1 MTLIAIDSSSRLFS
15 TPRITAISARRARVL
30 RQSGVYRVRPAINAD
45 DGSRAS
51 PRQLPASRNSL
62 KLRSMDRTLEASVV
76 VVGGGPVGLTHAL
89 DLAWRGIDVTVLET
103 RHAGE
108 PPNVKC
114 NQVSA
119 RSMEVFRRIGLADK
133 IRATGLPAEYRN
145 DVSCCVSATGAEL
158 SRIKLPSRA
167 GRMRG
172 EKGDDGWWPTAEFP
186 HRINQLFLE
195 PLLFAH
201 AAAQPRIRILNRT
214 RFDGFAQDA
223 HGVTATAEDLD
234 SGERLTLTS
243 RYLVGCDGG
252 RSTVRH
258 GIGAELAGI
267 PVVQH
272 VQSTYFRAPDLIE
285 RLPGEPAWMYLAFNP
300 RRCGT
305 MMAIDGRERWLI
317 HNFLY
322 HGETDYESVDRD
334 WAIRNILGVGDDFA
348 YEVISKEDWIGRR
361 LVADR
366 FGKGRAFICGDAAH
380 LWIPHAGYGMNAG
393 IADAADLAWMLAAVL
408 DGWAEPRLLEAYSAE
423 RQPITDQ
430 VSHFAFKMSKEVSH
444 QRREISADIERDDDV
459 GEGTRARLGQEAYDL
474 YVQQQCCGGLNFG
487 YFYAGSPVIA
497 YDDEPHPTYSM
508 GRFASSSVPGC
519 RAPHVWLGEGRSL
532 YDAAGAGFGLLR
544 FDRSIPVDAIVDAA
558 QRRRVPLAVVDI
570 ADEPAQALYAR
581 KLALIRPD
589 HHVAW
594 RGDAAPADPLG
605 LIDLVRGAR
614 PNS

>member
-1 MTLIAIDSSSRLFS
+1 
-15 TPRITAISARRARVL
+15 
-30 RQSGVYRVRPAINAD
+30 
-45 DGSRAS
+45 
-51 PRQLPASRNSL
+51 
-62 KLRSMDRTLEASVV
+62 MDRHLEASIV
-76 VVGGGPVGLTHAL
+76 VVGAGPVGLTLAL
-89 DLAWRGIDVTVLET
+89 DLAWRGIDVIVLET
-103 RHAGE
+103 RRAGE

-119 RSMEVFRRIGLADK
+119 RSMEIFRRLGLADE

-145 DVSCCVSATGAEL
+145 DVSCCIAATGAEL
-158 SRIKLPSRA
+158 ARIRLPSRA

-172 EKGDDGWWPTAEFP
+172 ETGADGAWPAAEFP

-195 PLLFAH
+195 PLLFTH

-214 RFDGFAQDA
+214 RFEGFTQGPD
-223 HGVTATAEDLD
+223 GVTAIAEDLD
-234 SGERLTLTS
+234 GGARITLTS

-258 GIGAELAGI
+258 GIGAELLGI

-272 VQSTYFRAPDLIE
+272 VQSTYFRAPDLID

-334 WAIRNILGVGDDFA
+334 WAIRNILGVGPDFA

-366 FGKGRAFICGDAAH
+366 FSQGRVFICGDAAH

-393 IADAADLAWMLAAVL
+393 IADAANLAWKLAGVL
-408 DGWAEPRLLEAYSAE
+408 DGWADAGLLAAYSAE

-430 VSHFAFKMSKEVSH
+430 VSHFAFNMSKEVSH
-444 QRREISADIERDDDV
+444 QRREIAADIERDDAV
-459 GEGTRARLGQEAYDL
+459 GDEARARLGQEAYDL
-474 YVQQQCCGGLNFG
+474 YAQQQCCGGLNFG
-487 YFYAGSPVIA
+487 YFYAGSPAIA
-497 YDDEPHPTYSM
+497 YDGEPHPPYSM

-519 RAPHVWLGEGRSL
+519 RAPHVWLGNGRSL
-532 YDAAGAGFGLLR
+532 YDAAGAGFALLR
-544 FDRSIPVDAIVDAA
+544 FDPSVAVAGVADAA
-558 QRRRVPLAVVDI
+558 RRRGVPLALVDV
-570 ADEPAQALYAR
+570 DDPPARELYAR
-581 KLALIRPD
+581 KLALVRPD
-589 HHVAW
+589 QHVAW
-594 RGDAAPADPLG
+594 RGDAEPADPLA

-614 PNS
+614 MAAPAA